1 MRYLNTPGFPTGLRV
16 RTRAQIRRG
25 RAIVAV
31 ARPCRKDGCAR
42 HAMLLDTQTTSVFFN
57 SMILYDIRQKINL
70 RPDQFG
76 NQNPACRQTG
86 RQDKGAPMD
95 HAAIMAKLEELMI
108 DVFDVDDLV
117 VTEATSADDVEE
129 WDSLSHIRF
138 MITVERFFKIRFLNE
153 AVAELK
159 NVGDLARTIAAK
171 LD

>member
-1 MRYLNTPGFPTGLRV
+1 
-16 RTRAQIRRG
+16 
-25 RAIVAV
+25 
-31 ARPCRKDGCAR
+31 
-42 HAMLLDTQTTSVFFN
+42 
-57 SMILYDIRQKINL
+57 
-70 RPDQFG
+70 
-76 NQNPACRQTG
+76 
-86 RQDKGAPMD
+86 MD